1 MKAEASNQDIVVD
14 TMEVEASSD
23 VEVVNPVN
31 NPKKTLLEKT
41 LDLYIKGQEHL
52 KTAKKYVDIDFQKIS
67 IKWGSINTELAKAI
81 DKAIKKGQKDPIKTG
96 EQVNDAVSEQ
106 EDTDL
111 IDTSPQVKGKQAKL
125 DVHQTYTR
133 AQSQAVLGAEG
144 QKNQAEEMQITNTA
158 VSDSLK
164 QADAAQYDVVTQ
176 DILKKMAVQ
185 NLQTAMLTK
194 SVHQESQKQTQ
205 LLATTNMNLAD
216 ISEQMSLE
224 EKRRQAESSAASRE
238 ILRAGSALD
247 SFWKKQ

>member
-1 MKAEASNQDIVVD
+1 MILIFK
-14 TMEVEASSD
+14 
-23 VEVVNPVN
+23 
-31 NPKKTLLEKT
+31 
-41 LDLYIKGQEHL
+41 
-52 KTAKKYVDIDFQKIS
+52 KIS
-67 IKWGSINTELAKAI
+67 IKWGSVNNELVKAI
-81 DKAIKKGQKDPIKTG
+81 DKAIKEGQKDPIKTG

-111 IDTSPQVKGKQAKL
+111 IETSPQVKGKQAQL

-133 AQSQAVLGAEG
+133 AQSQAVLGADG
-144 QKNQAEEMQITNTA
+144 QKNQAEEVQITNTA
-158 VSDSLK
+158 VRDSLK

-224 EKRRQAESSAASRE
+224 ERRRQAESSAASRE